1 MVDINYE
8 YIDEYIDDLYINKN
22 EKLLAIR
29 NMAEENHIPII
40 EKATEDFLKFII
52 SIKDPKNILELGTA
66 VGYSAIVMA
75 EAAKNINLINTVDK
89 NENMLKMAKE
99 NIDKFS
105 LNQII
110 NLNYMDAYDYLVSDE
125 NKYDLIFI
133 DAAKGQYQ
141 KYFDEAI
148 NLLNDDGII
157 ICDNVLF
164 KGMVANNDLLKRRK
178 RTIVKRLREFIVN
191 IKNDDRYLSSIVPI
205 GDGLM
210 LVRRNNA

>member
-89 NENMLKMAKE
+89 NEDMLKMAKE

>member
-52 SIKDPKNILELGTA
+52 SIKDPENILELGTA

-89 NENMLKMAKE
+89 NEDMLKMAKE

-148 NLLNDDGII
+148 NLLNDGGII

>member
-8 YIDEYIDDLYINKN
+8 YIDEYIDDLYINKD

-29 NMAEENHIPII
+29 SMAEENHIPII

-75 EAAKNINLINTVDK
+75 EAAKNIRLINTVDK
-89 NENMLKMAKE
+89 NEDMLKIAKE
-99 NIDKFS
+99 NIEKFS

-191 IKNDDRYLSSIVPI
+191 IKNDDKYLSSIVPI

>member
-89 NENMLKMAKE
+89 NEDMLKMAKE

-110 NLNYMDAYDYLVSDE
+110 NLNYMDAYDYLVNDE

>member
-8 YIDEYIDDLYINKN
+8 YIDEYIDDLYINKD

-52 SIKDPKNILELGTA
+52 SIKKPKTILELGTA

-75 EAAKNINLINTVDK
+75 EASKNIRLINTVDK
-89 NENMLKMAKE
+89 NEDMLKMAKE

-110 NLNYMDAYDYLVSDE
+110 NLNFMDAYDYLVSDE
-125 NKYDLIFI
+125 KKYDLIFI

-141 KYFDEAI
+141 KYFNEAI

>member
-40 EKATEDFLKFII
+40 EKATEDFLKFVI

-89 NENMLKMAKE
+89 NEDMLKMAKE

>member
-8 YIDEYIDDLYINKN
+8 YIDEYIDDLYINKD

-52 SIKDPKNILELGTA
+52 SIKKPKTILELGTA

-75 EAAKNINLINTVDK
+75 EASKNISLINTVDK
-89 NENMLKMAKE
+89 NEDMLKIAKE

-105 LNQII
+105 LDQII

-125 NKYDLIFI
+125 KKYDLIFI

-148 NLLNDDGII
+148 NILNDDGII

>member
-29 NMAEENHIPII
+29 NMAEESHIPII

-89 NENMLKMAKE
+89 NEDMLKMAKE

>member
-1 MVDINYE
+1 
-8 YIDEYIDDLYINKN
+8 
-22 EKLLAIR
+22 
-29 NMAEENHIPII
+29 MA
-40 EKATEDFLKFII
+40 K
-52 SIKDPKNILELGTA
+52 
-66 VGYSAIVMA
+66 
-75 EAAKNINLINTVDK
+75 AAKNINLINTVDK
-89 NENMLKMAKE
+89 NEDMLKMAKE

-110 NLNYMDAYDYLVSDE
+110 NLNYMDAYDYLVSDK